1 MNFAERMAEFRR
13 HLSEANIDVALVTDE
28 DNVYY
33 LSGYHDYLHMEFGRP
48 TILVIPKSGDSV
60 LITPTIDLKTAMA
73 SAKVDRIAAWNDG
86 MGDEWREE
94 LPKLLSGAANI
105 GFEPNHMPTLVRLF
119 LNDFIMP
126 SSASSITSILA
137 EMRMIK
143 SDEELMLAR
152 HAGQVANAMMSAG
165 RDAIADGVPEF
176 EIAIATNQ
184 AGTRKAAELLAAH
197 YTNEDMS
204 PNMHFLQ
211 IMASGDTITKT
222 HHRATNRIMQK
233 GEPVFLCFCGMTNF
247 HRFKLGFDRTFWIGE
262 VAERAKSEFL
272 ANMSHEIRTP
282 MNGVM
287 GMAELLSKT
296 ELTQKQRMFTD
307 VIMTSAT
314 ALLTIINDI
323 LDFSKI
329 DAGKLALDVAT
340 FPLREAIGDVATLV
354 SNDAIGKDL
363 ELIVRVQPDLPDYLI
378 GDVGRI
384 RQIITNLLG
393 NALKFTEVGHV
404 LVDVSGERS
413 DDENVQLKVSVTD
426 TGIGIPEDQLNSVFE
441 KFSQVDGS
449 STRRH
454 EGTGLGLAITTRLVE
469 LMGGEIGVTSKVNE
483 GSTFWFTINLPV
495 DIASEA
501 KVIIPVDLEI
511 NPPRVLAID
520 DNEVNR
526 TILLEQFESWK
537 LKGESASSG
546 LAGISLL
553 REAVKEGNPFE
564 AIVLDYHMPD
574 MNGIDVARIIRS
586 DESLAETQII
596 MLTSVDSISETEAFK
611 AININASLVK
621 PARAT
626 HLLEAIL
633 DVVSVHRQK
642 GDDTPKALV
651 DTSTNFQEAEVL
663 SISPVSTGQPALQ
676 QEPVPSI
683 VKSDEIEILVAEDND
698 VNQMVFNQI
707 LEDLGSNFKIVENGA
722 LAVDAVK
729 ELSPS
734 IVLMD
739 VSMPIMN
746 GLEATAA
753 IRSSKEITNQPVIIG
768 VTAHALKDDRERCL
782 NAGMDDYM
790 SKPVSPDML
799 AEKICKWSKS
809 QSSFKE
815 TA

>member
-1 MNFAERMAEFRR
+1 MVDVLTKRIFNDGPVCIFMWENITGSWPVVQVTPNIVNLTGWTDDEFLSGDRNYADLIHEDDLERVGQEEEAWKSKRDHSVVNMNYRIVNKNGDIR
-13 HLSEANIDVALVTDE
+13 HVSEYTQNMFSDDGQITHLIGYILDVTDHW
-28 DNVYY
+28 NV
-33 LSGYHDYLHMEFGRP
+33 EQARQAA
-48 TILVIPKSGDSV
+48 
-60 LITPTIDLKTAMA
+60 TA
-73 SAKVDRIAAWNDG
+73 
-86 MGDEWREE
+86 
-94 LPKLLSGAANI
+94 
-105 GFEPNHMPTLVRLF
+105 
-119 LNDFIMP
+119 
-126 SSASSITSILA
+126 
-137 EMRMIK
+137 
-143 SDEELMLAR
+143 
-152 HAGQVANAMMSAG
+152 
-165 RDAIADGVPEF
+165 
-176 EIAIATNQ
+176 
-184 AGTRKAAELLAAH
+184 
-197 YTNEDMS
+197 
-204 PNMHFLQ
+204 
-211 IMASGDTITKT
+211 
-222 HHRATNRIMQK
+222 
-233 GEPVFLCFCGMTNF
+233 
-247 HRFKLGFDRTFWIGE
+247 
-262 VAERAKSEFL
+262 AERAKSEFL